1 MAELR
6 KRKDMDPAYT
16 WDLSTLYQDDQAWE
30 KDLTSLDEEAD
41 RTAAFQGRLKDA
53 ASIRAY
59 LDAVTALDRRV
70 SNLYVYASCRH
81 DEDTAENDAKTLL
94 AKISAKYAEVMA
106 KISFAEPEILSL
118 PAETLR
124 SVTED
129 PQIAPYRFT
138 MQKLLEEK
146 PHILSAENEKLLASF
161 SEVLSNPAQTASAL
175 QDTDLRFADAKDS
188 RGESVPVNESGYIL
202 LQQSGDR
209 TLRESSFRS
218 FYQGYREH
226 INTFASTYSGAVKG
240 AVAEA
245 RARHYSSSRAMAMA
259 EENVPEEVYDNLV
272 ATVRKH
278 MPAMYRYV
286 ALRKKIL
293 GLSDLHY
300 YDVYTPLTQGIDHT
314 WTYEEAQKLILDA
327 LEPLGKTYTD
337 TVRSAFASRWIDV
350 YPNQN
355 KAGGAYS
362 GGTYDS
368 NPFILTNFTG
378 DYNSVSTVAHEMGH
392 SMHTWLSRQ
401 AQPPQYANYT
411 LFVAE
416 VASTVNE
423 NLLVEN
429 LLKQTKDPA
438 DRLFLLNQYLEGFKG
453 TVYRQTMFAEFERDA
468 HKLAEEG
475 GALTPAALNGIY
487 ERLVRDYFGPELVMD
502 DEVAYEWARIPH
514 FYRPFYVYKYAT
526 SYSAAVAIE
535 EKILHDGDAAV
546 KPYLEFLSMGGSD
559 YPLVELAHGGVD
571 MRTPEPVDLALQKFE
586 RILDEAEALADQIKA
601 Q

>member
-30 KDLTSLDEEAD
+30 TDLTSLDEEAD

>member
-30 KDLTSLDEEAD
+30 KDFTSLDEEAD

-514 FYRPFYVYKYAT
+514 FYRPVYVYKYAT

>member
-30 KDLTSLDEEAD
+30 KDFTSLDEEAD

-487 ERLVRDYFGPELVMD
+487 ERLVRDYFGPEMVMD

>member
-30 KDLTSLDEEAD
+30 KDFTSLDEEAD

-226 INTFASTYSGAVKG
+226 INTFASTYSGAVK
-240 AVAEA
+240 AAAAEA
-245 RARHYSSSRAMAMA
+245 AARHYGSSREMSMA
-259 EENVPEEVYDNLV
+259 EERVPMEVYDNLIE
-272 ATVRKH
+272 AVRAF

-293 GLSDLHY
+293 GVEELHY
-300 YDVYTPLTQGIDHT
+300 YDVYTPLAKGGTRT
-314 WTYEEAQKLILDA
+314 YTYEEAQEMVLDA
-327 LEPLGKTYTD
+327 VKPLGEEYGGVVKK
-337 TVRSAFASRWIDV
+337 AFAERWIDV
-350 YPNQN
+350 YPN
-355 KAGGAYS
+355 KGKSGGAFS
-362 GGTYDS
+362 SGTYDS
-368 NPFILTNFTG
+368 VPYILTNFTG
-378 DYNSVSTVAHEMGH
+378 TLDSVSTIAHEMGH
-392 SMHTWLSRQ
+392 SMHTWHANRH
-401 AQPPQYANYT
+401 QPPQYADYT

-423 NLLVEN
+423 NLLVEK
-429 LLKQTKDPA
+429 LLAGTEDPKE
-438 DRLFLLNQYLEGFKG
+438 RLFYLNEYMEGFKG
-453 TVYRQTMFAEFERDA
+453 TVYRQTMFAEFEKEA
-468 HKLAEEG
+468 HAMAERGE
-475 GALTPAALNGIY
+475 ALTPEALNAVY
-487 ERLVRDYFGPELVMD
+487 RQLVSDYFGPDLVI
-502 DEVAYEWARIPH
+502 DEEVQYEWARIPH

-526 SYSAAVAIE
+526 SYCSSVAISE
-535 EKILHDGDAAV
+535 AIRTEGEPAA
-546 KPYLEFLSMGGSD
+546 KRYLEFLSMGGSAL
-559 YPLVELAHGGVD
+559 PLDELKHAGVD
-571 MRTPEPVDLALQKFE
+571 LTTPEPLKKALQGFE

>member
-487 ERLVRDYFGPELVMD
+487 ERLVRDYFGPEMVMD